1 MDFESLQRAWT
12 AHGAALE
19 RATAVNERALRELLV
34 RRARV
39 GLLPYAGFRVVE
51 AALAAVA
58 LGAAARLLFER
69 FDDARYVTVAGAVAV
84 YAAAF
89 GAFAVRLLVGA
100 LRLDGAAPV
109 AALQRDVE
117 TLRVVEYRALLWA
130 VLGGAVVWLPLPL
143 MLLEILG
150 ARGLI
155 GRVDGPWLAG
165 NVVVGI
171 AALVAGVTWSKRV
184 VERPNAP
191 PWARRLVDAVTGR
204 GLRRAA
210 ERLAELRAYVRE
222 EAPPQA

>member
-1 MDFESLQRAWT
+1 MDFESLQRAWA

-39 GLLPYAGFRVVE
+39 GLLPYAALRAVE
-51 AALAAVA
+51 VALAVGAFV
-58 LGAAARLLFER
+58 AAARLLVAR
-69 FDDARYVTVAGAVAV
+69 SDDARYVAVAGAVAV
-84 YAAAF
+84 YAASFA
-89 GAFAVRLLVGA
+89 AFAVRLLVGA

-117 TLRVVEYRALLWA
+117 TLRLVEYRALLWA

-143 MLLEILG
+143 VVLEALG
-150 ARGLI
+150 ADGLI
-155 GRVDGPWLAG
+155 ARVDGPWLAA
-165 NVVVGI
+165 NVLVGI
-171 AALVAGVTWSKRV
+171 GALVAGVTWSKRV

-210 ERLAELRAYVRE
+210 ERLAELRAYVRD